1 MAINELSSGIGSRT
15 ISFLQRAAE
24 AGHEVRVETKG
35 TIVRDAHALGRRL
48 LILGFAASVSAAGTN
63 AAAEE
68 DLRLAPPRVSING
81 DLVHPDSMLARLVQ
95 SEESEDDAGEEV
107 LQNRELIEGLAQ
119 CSPGLETVE
128 PSLLLTAY
136 RYSAG
141 WQDVSSSARAGALVQ
156 LAQTYADLSTWAA
169 NSGRSL
175 ELAIAAYCENSQD
188 WQGQV
193 MKWDSAAAGQ
203 DDPREFYRGVVL
215 EHRARLYGNVVQA
228 QWEYEANEKLA
239 SSLAEQGLQL
249 KVRGDYSGWV
259 SAVGSVA
266 RGVAEVTGSSK
277 SQAIVRGATSLASSG
292 AYAARGLERVGDAQ
306 GAQRR
311 IDLAGRSI
319 SEIARLG
326 RSADRM
332 LDGASRAN
340 GSQKKDGP
348 AVRAPRAEERPIG
361 VVSPDA
367 RAIGML
373 SDAAQRMG
381 FQVSLSPLT
390 GEPVPRDHATVI
402 ATHSTDTAVAR
413 QAAQRNL
420 AEVATLHEF
429 ARASGIR
436 LSFDLMYQEYA
447 QLADAVQERDR
458 QVGRQLKPGDRPRG
472 G

>member
-1 MAINELSSGIGSRT
+1 
-15 ISFLQRAAE
+15 
-24 AGHEVRVETKG
+24 
-35 TIVRDAHALGRRL
+35 
-48 LILGFAASVSAAGTN
+48 
-63 AAAEE
+63 
-68 DLRLAPPRVSING
+68 
-81 DLVHPDSMLARLVQ
+81 MLARLVQ
-95 SEESEDDAGEEV
+95 DEGSAGDVGEEV
-107 LQNRELIEGLAQ
+107 LQNRELIQGLAH
-119 CSPGLETVE
+119 CSPGLETIE

-141 WQDVSSSARAGALVQ
+141 WRDVSSTDRAGALVQ
-156 LAQTYADLSTWAA
+156 LARTYADLSTWAA
-169 NSGRSL
+169 RSGRSL
-175 ELAIAAYCENSQD
+175 ELAIAAYCQNSQD
-188 WQGQV
+188 WYGQV
-193 MKWDSAAAGQ
+193 MKWDSAAARQ

-215 EHRARLYGNVVQA
+215 EHRARLYSNVVQA

-239 SSLAEQGLQL
+239 GSLAQQGLQL

-266 RGVAEVTGSSK
+266 RGVAEVAGSPK
-277 SQAIVRGATSLASSG
+277 SQAVVRGATSLASSG
-292 AYAARGLERVGDAQ
+292 AYAARGLGRVGDAQ

-319 SEIARLG
+319 SDIARLG

-332 LDGASRAN
+332 LEGASRAY
-340 GSQKKDGP
+340 GSPKQDGT
-348 AVRAPRAEERPIG
+348 AARAPRPAERTTG

-367 RAIGML
+367 RAIGMI

-390 GEPVPRDHATVI
+390 GEPIPRDHATVI
-402 ATHSTDTAVAR
+402 ATHNTDSAVAR

-420 AEVATLHEF
+420 AEVATLHEY

-436 LSFDLMYQEYA
+436 LSFDLMYREYA
-447 QLADAVQERDR
+447 QLADAVQERAR
-458 QVGRQLKPGDRPRG
+458 QVSHQSRPGDRPRG